1 MAAPITN
8 EPYSE
13 QVSRAFDALK
23 FATPQQLAMTA
34 QAVQGNPQSPEALA
48 LASANNF
55 QQQQRAAG
63 AQMPQQ
69 TVYQQQIGK
78 LLASLQPPPQPA
90 PMQGGIA
97 GVGANQFAMQDAAMQ
112 DPMRNAGI
120 GAAPENMPMQQA
132 AAGGLIALAHGGPV
146 DGYAFGGNMEV
157 PETGSEMF
165 PIEEEE
171 EEEDTDFARADEQLE
186 NETGAAANPHLD
198 AKNAVPKT
206 KSAPQDGADIHTPA
220 PGSSAARAQKKS
232 SNEAL
237 KTAANELLDVYGPS
251 YSVSPDLLSKL
262 DKMEQG
268 ATRDKWI
275 GALASGIGNLLS
287 AQTPHLGQAVGQ
299 GLIGGFAGYQHGAKE
314 ESDIQKQLLQLQM
327 ATEKEAHADKRS
339 AVQSVLSQAA
349 AATKARQQR
358 ELEEYKQGMGFK
370 KGVTMASILAGGR
383 GAANMVDPNERQQ
396 RINDLFGKLQTNQR
410 NKLDATLTGLSD
422 EELYSRAARMVDSS
436 LQGAAG
442 ALQGVNPS
450 AANPVQFLM
459 MDESGFLR

>member
-34 QAVQGNPQSPEALA
+34 QAIQGNPQSPEALA

-55 QQQQRAAG
+55 QQQQRSAG

-90 PMQGGIA
+90 PMQAGIA
-97 GVGANQFAMQDAAMQ
+97 GVGANQYAMQDAAMQ

-120 GAAPENMPMQQA
+120 GAAPENAPQQA
-132 AAGGLIALAHGGPV
+132 AAGGLVALAHGGPV
-146 DGYAFGGNMEV
+146 DGYAMGGV
-157 PETGSEMF
+157 PEMGTEDF

-171 EEEDTDFARADEQLE
+171 EEPTDEQIDLAME
-186 NETGAAANPHLD
+186 NETGATNPHL
-198 AKNAVPKT
+198 ASKNTPKT
-206 KSAPQDGADIHTPA
+206 KISRQDGPDIHTPA
-220 PGSSAARAQKKS
+220 PGSSAAQAKKKS
-232 SNEAL
+232 ANDAI
-237 KTAANELLDVYGPS
+237 KTATNELLDVYGPS
-251 YSVSPDLLSKL
+251 YSVSPDLLSKI
-262 DKMEQG
+262 DKMQQG

-287 AQTPHLGQAVGQ
+287 AQTPYVGQAIGQ

-314 ESDIQKQLLQLQM
+314 EADLQKQALQLQM

-349 AATKARQQR
+349 AATKAKQDTERAKEIANIKGRWLMAALGQR
-358 ELEEYKQGMGFK
+358 AAGQG
-370 KGVTMASILAGGR
+370 
-383 GAANMVDPNERQQ
+383 MVDPNERQQ

-410 NKLDATLTGLSD
+410 NKLDATLLGLTD
-422 EELYSRAARMVDSS
+422 EQLYERASRMVDSS
-436 LQGAAG
+436 LQGAQG
-442 ALQGVNPS
+442 ALQGVNNS
-450 AANPVQFLM
+450 YNPVQFAIDDYGVLN
-459 MDESGFLR
+459 

>member
-34 QAVQGNPQSPEALA
+34 QAIQGNPQSPEALA
-48 LASANNF
+48 LASASNF

-63 AQMPQQ
+63 AQAPQQ

-120 GAAPENMPMQQA
+120 GAAPENAPQQA
-132 AAGGLIALAHGGPV
+132 AAGGLVALAHGGPV
-146 DGYAFGGNMEV
+146 DGYAFGGL
-157 PETGSEMF
+157 PELGTTDY
-165 PIEEEE
+165 PEEEE
-171 EEEDTDFARADEQLE
+171 ESEAVNERQAAEDEYDEG
-186 NETGAAANPHLD
+186 TGEPVNPHVAYKD
-198 AKNAVPKT
+198 IPKT
-206 KSAPQDGADIHTPA
+206 KTPRQDGPDIHTAA

-232 SNEAL
+232 ANDAI
-237 KTAANELLDVYGPS
+237 KTATNELLEVYGPS

-262 DKMEQG
+262 DKMQQG
-268 ATRDKWI
+268 ATRDKWV

-287 AQTPHLGQAVGQ
+287 AQTPYAGQAIGQ
-299 GLIGGFAGYQHGAKE
+299 GLIGGLAGYQQGAKE
-314 ESDIQKQLLQLQM
+314 EGDIQKQLLQLQM

-358 ELEEYKQGMGFK
+358 ELEEYKQTMGYK
-370 KGVTMASILAGGR
+370 KGIDMASILAGGR

-410 NKLDATLTGLSD
+410 NKLDATLVGLSD
-422 EELYSRAARMVDSS
+422 EDLYSRATRMVDSA
-436 LQGAAG
+436 LQAAPG

-450 AANPVQFLM
+450 PANPVQFLM